1 MKYNTTALASL
12 ACDVQNKQITMMTMD
27 MTEVIEEE
35 KWMGDRR
42 KPILRRK
49 TPFYLGTLYESR
61 GIIQLRWLKK
71 RKW

>member
-1 MKYNTTALASL
+1 
-12 ACDVQNKQITMMTMD
+12 MTMD